1 VIVRFIDE
9 NKDRYGVEPMCAQ
22 LAELGCAFAPS
33 TYYDARRRPR
43 SRRAIAD
50 EYLMELIGKTYDENY
65 SCYGARKIW
74 LALRQDDHDVARCTV
89 ERLMHVLGLRGT
101 SRGKVKRTTVADPA
115 APRAE
120 DLVGRNFAP
129 PAPDLLWV
137 ADFTYISTLAGWVYV
152 AFVIDAYARR
162 ILGWK
167 ASSSMTAELVLAAV
181 DQAVFTRKRQGVNN
195 FDRLIHHNDAGSQYT
210 SLRFTQRLAEEGI
223 RPSIGIVG
231 DAHDNAL
238 AESINGLYKTELI
251 KPGRPWRGVDHVST
265 ATADY
270 IDWFNNRRIYEY
282 CGDMPPA
289 KLEEIYYRTLGS
301 NRVE

>member
-1 VIVRFIDE
+1 MR
-9 NKDRYGVEPMCAQ
+9 
-22 LAELGCAFAPS
+22 
-33 TYYDARRRPR
+33 
-43 SRRAIAD
+43 
-50 EYLMELIGKTYDENY
+50 
-65 SCYGARKIW
+65 
-74 LALRQDDHDVARCTV
+74 
-89 ERLMHVLGLRGT
+89 VLGLRGT

-120 DLVGRNFAP
+120 DLVGRNFVP
-129 PAPDLLWV
+129 PAPNLLWV

-181 DQAVFTRKRQGVNN
+181 DQAIFTRKRQGVNN

-223 RPSIGIVG
+223 KPSIGIVG
-231 DAHDNAL
+231 DAHDNSL

-251 KPGRPWRGVDHVST
+251 KPGRPWRGVDHVSA

-270 IDWFNNRRIYEY
+270 IDWFNNRRLYEY

-289 KLEEIYYRTLGS
+289 KLKEIYYRTLGS
-301 NRVE
+301 NGVE

>member
-1 VIVRFIDE
+1 MIVRFIDE

-33 TYYDARRRPR
+33 TYYGARRRPR
-43 SRRAIAD
+43 SRRAVAD

-89 ERLMHVLGLRGT
+89 ERLMRVLGLRGT

-129 PAPDLLWV
+129 PAPNLLWV

-223 RPSIGIVG
+223 KPSIGMVG

-251 KPGRPWRGVDHVST
+251 KPGRPWRGVDHVSA

-301 NRVE
+301 NGVE

>member
-1 VIVRFIDE
+1 MIVRFIDE

-33 TYYDARRRPR
+33 TYYGARRRPR
-43 SRRAIAD
+43 SRRAVAD

-89 ERLMHVLGLRGT
+89 ERLMRVLGLRGT

-129 PAPDLLWV
+129 PAPNLLWV

-223 RPSIGIVG
+223 KPSIGIVG

-251 KPGRPWRGVDHVST
+251 KPGRPWRGVDHVSA

-301 NRVE
+301 NGVE